1 MRIVLKKSQQS
12 RRRRR
17 RAKCINY
24 NSRKLIILQLKT
36 AGIKMLL
43 INFCGCRSAKQG
55 LFLCTILLS
64 LLASGTSRYRYE
76 RPSRVVEIKQ
86 GRLQGTLVEVPLLST
101 VTSSSVKTQVIHI
114 ISLLLSLDWL
124 PLLTRYDFRNEIK
137 IVFMLGNCFGYSKHL
152 IFHFVY

>member
-12 RRRRR
+12 RRRR

-114 ISLLLSLDWL
+114 VLLLLSLD
-124 PLLTRYDFRNEIK
+124 
-137 IVFMLGNCFGYSKHL
+137 
-152 IFHFVY
+152 

>member
-1 MRIVLKKSQQS
+1 MTKAFLIRAIWRSMLNQFMRKTNHSNVKFVTKTFL
-12 RRRRR
+12 R
-17 RAKCINY
+17 RAKCINT
-24 NSRKLIILQLKT
+24 NSKLIILQLKT

-114 ISLLLSLDWL
+114 ILSYF
-124 PLLTRYDFRNEIK
+124 P
-137 IVFMLGNCFGYSKHL
+137 
-152 IFHFVY
+152 

>member
-114 ISLLLSLDWL
+114 ILYYYYF
-124 PLLTRYDFRNEIK
+124 P
-137 IVFMLGNCFGYSKHL
+137 
-152 IFHFVY
+152 

>member
-12 RRRRR
+12 RRRR

-124 PLLTRYDFRNEIK
+124 PLLTMILEMRSKLYLYLV
-137 IVFMLGNCFGYSKHL
+137 IVLGILS
-152 IFHFVY
+152 I